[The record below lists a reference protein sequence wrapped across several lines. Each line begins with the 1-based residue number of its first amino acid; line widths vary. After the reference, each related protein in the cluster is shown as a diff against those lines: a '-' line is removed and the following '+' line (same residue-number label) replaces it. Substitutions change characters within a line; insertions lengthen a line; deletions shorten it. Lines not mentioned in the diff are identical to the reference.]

1 MIFINKSMISYMK
14 YDDYNDNHCDN
25 HCDDIE
31 LELYNT
37 YIIKYAG
44 QYTAMIIQWYVKYY
58 N

>member
-44 QYTAMIIQWYVKYY
+44 HVYCYDNTMVCKIL
-58 N
+58 